1 MVQIL
6 AVMAIDVSGH
16 LTYVNR
22 FAETLTGRSRDD
34 LLGTPLSSMFQQH
47 HHPPTPGV
55 CGLSRQA
62 MEESRRFG
70 PAYDWVQ
77 TNHDTC
83 HPVTECYAAP
93 IYNRYGLISGAMI
106 VVGAIVNAVR
116 SFRDI
121 ESRGDSLTRDGPGDA
136 RASRSTDW
144 YGGAQTEA
152 AAMPTVGHAIQSAT
166 TGGES
171 PVGVTA
177 GS

>member
-1 MVQIL
+1 
-6 AVMAIDVSGH
+6 
-16 LTYVNR
+16 
-22 FAETLTGRSRDD
+22 
-34 LLGTPLSSMFQQH
+34 
-47 HHPPTPGV
+47 
-55 CGLSRQA
+55 

-152 AAMPTVGHAIQSAT
+152 AAMPTVESDLRLTFRTIPIAMAIVRPNSNPMCFSAP
-166 TGGES
+166 TG
-171 PVGVTA
+171 
-177 GS
+177 